1 MSIRIVQKDNKVL
14 RQIAKE
20 VPVKEIG
27 GRKINDLIKK
37 MSDALSLTEHGVAL
51 AAPQIGES
59 LRLFIVDK
67 NALKQNQDE
76 GRTFANSAK
85 VRPSPSSPKKTDPWV
100 FINPVIKKI
109 SKKKQVVGEGCLS
122 VEGMFGTIKRADKL
136 SVEAYDENGKKFNRG
151 ASGLLAQI
159 IQHETDHL
167 NGVLF
172 IDKAELLEKYEK

>member
-1 MSIRIVQKDNKVL
+1 MIAKIVQKGNKVL

-20 VPVKEIG
+20 VPVKDIKEK
-27 GRKINDLIKK
+27 KIKDLIKK
-37 MSDALSLTEHGVAL
+37 MSDVLSLAENGVAL

-59 LRLFIVDK
+59 VRLFIIDK
-67 NALKQNQDE
+67 NALIP
-76 GRTFANSAK
+76 R
-85 VRPSPSSPKKTDPWV
+85 RPTSSPDSPDVGRQRQKKKEKTDPWV

-122 VEGMFGTIKRADKL
+122 VEGMFGTVKRADKL
-136 SVEAYDENGKKFNRG
+136 SVEAYDENGKKFTRG

-167 NGVLF
+167 NGIIF
-172 IDKAELLEKYEK
+172 TDKAEILEKYKV

>member
-1 MSIRIVQKDNKVL
+1 MKIVQKDNKVL

-20 VPVKEIG
+20 VPVKEIKEK
-27 GRKINDLIKK
+27 KIKDLIKK
-37 MSDALSLTEHGVAL
+37 MSDVLSLAENGVAL

-67 NALKQNQDE
+67 NALLPGRPEDE
-76 GRTFANSAK
+76 IEGK
-85 VRPSPSSPKKTDPWV
+85 PKEKKKKKTDPWV

-109 SKKKQVVGEGCLS
+109 SKKKQIVGEGCLS
-122 VEGMFGTIKRADKL
+122 VEGMFGVIKRADKL
-136 SVEAYDENGKKFNRG
+136 SVEAYDENGKKFTRG

-167 NGVLF
+167 NGILF
-172 IDKAELLEKYEK
+172 IDKAEQLEKYEKQR